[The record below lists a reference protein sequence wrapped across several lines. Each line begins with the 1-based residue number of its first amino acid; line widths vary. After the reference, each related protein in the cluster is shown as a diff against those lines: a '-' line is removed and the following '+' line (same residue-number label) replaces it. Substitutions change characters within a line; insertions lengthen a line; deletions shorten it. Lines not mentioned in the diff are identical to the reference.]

1 MSTGQKKIRSFV
13 SFDHDDHV
21 VVVVVEAVVVVD
33 DDDDDVVAVVVS
45 SRFCKFSNNKAS
57 PVFLKAVPVILNQN
71 RVKLFPLKKASVTSK
86 AKIHQNRCPEIRS
99 LRCVTVKSP
108 PPLKVL

>member
-1 MSTGQKKIRSFV
+1 M

-21 VVVVVEAVVVVD
+21 VVVVVVEADVVVEAVVV
-33 DDDDDVVAVVVS
+33 VVVS

-57 PVFLKAVPVILNQN
+57 PVFLKAVRVILNQN
-71 RVKLFPLKKASVTSK
+71 RVKLFPLKRASVTSK

-99 LRCVTVKSP
+99 LRCVTV
-108 PPLKVL
+108 

>member
-1 MSTGQKKIRSFV
+1 M

-21 VVVVVEAVVVVD
+21 VVVVVVEAVVVVVVVEAVV
-33 DDDDDVVAVVVS
+33 VVAVVVVS

-57 PVFLKAVPVILNQN
+57 PVFLKAVRVILNQN
-71 RVKLFPLKKASVTSK
+71 RVKLFPLKRASVTSK

-99 LRCVTVKSP
+99 LRCVTVESP
-108 PPLKVL
+108 L